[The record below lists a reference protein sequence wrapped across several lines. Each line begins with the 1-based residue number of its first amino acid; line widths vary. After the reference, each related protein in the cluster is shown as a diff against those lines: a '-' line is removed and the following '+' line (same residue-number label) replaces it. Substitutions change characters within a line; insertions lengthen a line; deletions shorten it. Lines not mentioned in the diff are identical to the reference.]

1 MFKRIDKFLDKL
13 EDKIRAV
20 LSRSPIIYALIG
32 GVGVVLFW
40 RGVWETA
47 ASIPYIKEGPI
58 SIIVSVLILLST
70 GLFVS
75 FFIGDRIFLSGMKKE
90 KKIFEKTEVE
100 IELEG
105 DLLNK
110 MNTKLDRLERE
121 VHELR
126 EDK

>member
-1 MFKRIDKFLDKL
+1 VFKKIDKFLDKL
-13 EDKIRAV
+13 EDKIRAA
-20 LSRSPIIYALIG
+20 LSRRPILYAMIG
-32 GVGVVLFW
+32 GVAVVLFW
-40 RGVWETA
+40 RGIWITA
-47 ASIPYIKEGPI
+47 DAIPFMNGPVSILI
-58 SIIVSVLILLST
+58 SVLILLGT

-75 FFIGDRIFLSGMKKE
+75 FFVGDRIFLSGMKKE
-90 KKIFEKTEVE
+90 KKIFEKTEAE

-126 EDK
+126 DDK